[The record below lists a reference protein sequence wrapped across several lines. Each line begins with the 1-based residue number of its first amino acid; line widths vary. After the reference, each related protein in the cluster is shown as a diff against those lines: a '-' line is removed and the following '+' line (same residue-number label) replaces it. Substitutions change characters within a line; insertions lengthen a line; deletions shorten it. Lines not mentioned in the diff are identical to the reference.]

1 MKKTLAL
8 LLALVI
14 VLSVSAAA
22 FAEPSGKVML
32 YSSMQE
38 AQLQAIEQA
47 FEAKYPTVDMEYY
60 YAGGGKLV
68 TKMTTEAQDGGQI
81 ASDLVWLGDPS
92 DYEAFKANGWLEPY
106 VSPETDHISE
116 AYIDPDGYYTAG
128 RLVTMGIAWF
138 IGVDEE
144 DAPKTWNDLLDPKW
158 YNQIIMTDPS
168 QASTTKYWMAAM
180 MQSPKYGPDFFQK
193 LKDNGVELESGTT
206 ATHNRV
212 ADASYQVGICL
223 DYVSANLIAEGSPMM
238 FHYTTEDVITM
249 TSPVALI
256 KGCANEENGKL
267 LMDFILSKEGQ
278 EVLVA
283 NNLVSVRDDVEMQ
296 VDTSAIAAINMEVDY
311 NDLGENLQT
320 YLDTFNKIFDK

>member
-8 LLALVI
+8 LLALVM

-60 YAGGGKLV
+60 YTGGGKLV

>member
-1 MKKTLAL
+1 MKKVIAFLVAL
-8 LLALVI
+8 MLVMS
-14 VLSVSAAA
+14 LSASL
-22 FAEPSGKVML
+22 AEPSGKVML

-68 TKMTTEAQDGGQI
+68 TKMTTEAKDGGQI
-81 ASDLVWLGDPS
+81 ASDVVWLGDPS
-92 DYEAFKANGWLEPY
+92 DYESFKANGWLEPY
-106 VSPETDHISE
+106 VSPETEHIAKE
-116 AYIDPDGYYTAG
+116 YMDPEGYYTAG
-128 RLVTMGIAWF
+128 RLVTMGIAWNV
-138 IGVDEE
+138 GLVDEA

-158 YNQIIMTDPS
+158 FNQIIMTDPS

-180 MQSPKYGPDFFQK
+180 MQSEKYGEAYFQA

-212 ADASYQVGICL
+212 ADASYMVGICL
-223 DYVSANLIAEGSPMM
+223 DYVSANLMAQGSPMN
-238 FHYTTEDVITM
+238 FHYTTDDVITM
-249 TSPVALI
+249 TSPIALI
-256 KGCANEENGKL
+256 KGCANEVNGKL

-296 VDTSAIAAINMEVDY
+296 VDTSAIASVNMAVDY
-311 NDLGENLQT
+311 NDLGANLQS
-320 YLDTFNKIFDK
+320 YLDKFNHIFDK

>member
-8 LLALVI
+8 LLALVM

-68 TKMTTEAQDGGQI
+68 TKITTEAQDGGQI

-180 MQSPKYGPDFFQK
+180 MQSPKYGPDYFQK

>member
-8 LLALVI
+8 LLALI
-14 VLSVSAAA
+14 MVLSVSAAA

-106 VSPETDHISE
+106 VSPDTDHISE

-180 MQSPKYGPDFFQK
+180 MQSPKYGPDYFQK